1 MEPVSMLVRKE
12 PRSKG
17 MTKVISMHV
26 EGGSVRIH
34 GGEVAIY
41 FTG

>member
-1 MEPVSMLVRKE
+1 MNRFHVGEKGATV
-12 PRSKG
+12 KG

-26 EGGSVRIH
+26 EGGSVWIH